1 MAKEPIDVTEKVEEL
16 KGKKFAV
23 SLPIAITIFTLITGV
38 AAGYY
43 ELKTKFDGIVEADY
57 VSKADYVVLEN
68 RLSKLEERVFQSAL
82 NSKNGGTTTIVVP
95 GGNKNNS
102 PATPQEK
109 KSKW

>member
-43 ELKTKFDGIVEADY
+43 ELM
-57 VSKADYVVLEN
+57 
-68 RLSKLEERVFQSAL
+68 
-82 NSKNGGTTTIVVP
+82 
-95 GGNKNNS
+95 
-102 PATPQEK
+102 
-109 KSKW
+109 